1 MKSIKFKDRLYKQLR
16 SSPPDSPEFHATKTN
31 LRTYNNILRKS
42 IRSAKTI
49 YYNSC
54 FQKFRCDI
62 KNTWSTINSVLNRKK
77 KNTTSPQYIKNG
89 YEIHKDKTDI
99 SNQFNDY
106 FINIGKNLSDKI
118 VYDGR
123 KTHKDYLKRN
133 ISANFKFKNVNES
146 DIDKII
152 NKLSNKTSC
161 GHDNISTKL
170 LKSMKHHLVKPLTII
185 INQMLR
191 TGIFPNKFEIAKVI
205 PLYKNKDDTHITN
218 YRPISILPSISKIF
232 EKVIYIQLYDYF
244 TDNDLFSHS
253 QYGFRSNHST
263 ELAVLEVIDRI
274 ILDMDKGKLPVNIYL
289 DLSKAFDTLD
299 FNILLDKLRH
309 YGIKGNENK
318 RFENYLQN
326 RQQFVVWDSSTS
338 DLKTIKTGVPQGSVL
353 GPLLFLIYL
362 NDTSNASE
370 LFNFISYADD
380 STLSGSLSLIDTQ

>member
-1 MKSIKFKDRLYKQLR
+1 MFQSDVKPKQ
-16 SSPPDSPEFHATKTN
+16 TN
-31 LRTYNNILRKS
+31 K
-42 IRSAKTI
+42 
-49 YYNSC
+49 
-54 FQKFRCDI
+54 Q
-62 KNTWSTINSVLNRKK
+62 KK

-106 FINIGKNLSDKI
+106 FINIGKNLSGKI

-123 KTHKDYLKRN
+123 KTHKDYLKIN

-152 NKLSNKTSC
+152 NELSNKTSC

-170 LKSMKHHLVKPLTII
+170 LKSKKHQLVKPLTII

-191 TGIFPNKFEIAKVI
+191 TGIFPNKLKIAKVI

-274 ILDMDKGKLPVNIYL
+274 ILDMDKGRLPVNIYL

-318 RFENYLQN
+318 LFENYLQN

-362 NDTSNASE
+362 NDISNASE

-380 STLSGSLSLIDTQ
+380 STLSGSLSLIDTQQTDIINSHLDKISEWLKVNKLTLNE